1 MFDVSKIFS
10 FFKKNF
16 NRKDILLGICLVVF
30 FFLTRII
37 FLDKLPIFSDE
48 GIYIHWARV
57 AWHDAS
63 WRFISLT
70 DGRQPL
76 QTWGTIPF
84 LKLFPQN
91 LLFGGRMFSVAT
103 GFVSLTGLFSLLF
116 YLFDKKTAFWGI
128 FLYIFTPFFL
138 FYDRIALADSAVNTG
153 FIWILFFSILVIKT
167 LRLDLALFFGVIA
180 GMAMLTKSSVR
191 MFIILSALA
200 PVLIWNKKL
209 EKNIINKTINYFI
222 LFILVF
228 AIAIVLYN
236 IQRLSP
242 FMHYIEQK
250 NNTFVMPFSEFVKS
264 PFTVFWSN
272 LKIIPHYVFSEMGWL
287 TGFLGAIG
295 LVMLLKYDLSLGLYF
310 SIWLFAP
317 YFAIAGLS
325 RVIFPRYLI
334 FLATLLTI
342 FSAYFF
348 SNLKSKI
355 FKSILLVVFLLI
367 SGFYAYGF
375 YFNPALIPFP
385 EIDKGQYVEGETAG
399 WGAKEMM
406 EYARV
411 KSKEKQVVILAE
423 GDFGL
428 IGDVLN
434 VFLRDDDKINIRG
447 FWPLDE
453 KVLIDNQ
460 KELKENLVY
469 VVFSQRKEFPENW
482 PIKLIKKYDKPGNRT
497 AYYLFELID

>member
-16 NRKDILLGICLVVF
+16 NLKDILLGFGLVAL
-30 FFLTRII
+30 FFLSRII

-48 GIYIHWARV
+48 GIYIHWARI

-103 GFVSLTGLFSLLF
+103 GFASLAGIFSLLF
-116 YLFDKKTAFWGI
+116 YLFNKKTAFWGV

-138 FYDRIALADSAVNTG
+138 FYDRIALADSAVNAG
-153 FIWILFFSILVIKT
+153 FIWILFFSILVVRT
-167 LRLDLALFFGVIA
+167 LRLDLVLFFGLTA

-191 MFIILSALA
+191 MFIMLSALA
-200 PVLIWNKKL
+200 PIIIFNKNKK
-209 EKNIINKTINYFI
+209 EIVKKTLNYFI
-222 LFILVF
+222 LFTFVF
-228 AIAIVLYN
+228 VIAMVLYN

-250 NNTFVMPFSEFVKS
+250 NNTFVMPFSEFIKA
-264 PFTVFWSN
+264 PFAVLLPN
-272 LKIIPHYVFSEMGWL
+272 LKLIPNYVFSEMGWL
-287 TGFLGAIG
+287 TGLLGIVG
-295 LVMLLKYDLSLGLYF
+295 LVMLLKNDLGLGLYF
-310 SIWLFAP
+310 SIWLIAP

-334 FLATLLTI
+334 FFATLLTI
-342 FSAYFF
+342 FSSY
-348 SNLKSKI
+348 LLSKLRSKLI
-355 FKSILLVVFLLI
+355 RYVFLVMFLLI
-367 SGFYAYGF
+367 SFFYAYGF
-375 YFNPALIPFP
+375 YFSPSLIPFP
-385 EIDKGQYVEGETAG
+385 EIDRGQYIEGETAG
-399 WGAKEMM
+399 WGAREMM
-406 EYARV
+406 EFARV
-411 KSKEKQVVILAE
+411 KSKEKQVIILAE

-453 KVLIDNQ
+453 KVLLDNQ

-469 VVFSQRKEFPENW
+469 VVFSQRKDFPTNW
-482 PIKLIKKYDKPGNRT
+482 PIKLIKKYEKPENRT
-497 AYYLFELID
+497 AYYLFELVK

>member
-16 NRKDILLGICLVVF
+16 NLKDILLTFGLVALF
-30 FFLTRII
+30 LLTRII
-37 FLDKLPIFSDE
+37 FLEKLPIFCDE

-103 GFVSLTGLFSLLF
+103 GFASLAGIFSLLF
-116 YLFDKKTAFWGI
+116 YLFGKKTAFWGA
-128 FLYIFTPFFL
+128 FLYIFTPFFI
-138 FYDRIALADSAVNTG
+138 FYDRIALADSAVNAG
-153 FIWILFFSILVIKT
+153 FIWILFFSILVVQT
-167 LRLDLALFFGVIA
+167 LRLDLALFFGLIA
-180 GMAMLTKSSVR
+180 GLSMLTKSSVR
-191 MFIILSALA
+191 MFIGLSALA
-200 PVLIWNKKL
+200 PILIWKKN
-209 EKNIINKTINYFI
+209 EKDIIKKTANYFI
-222 LFILVF
+222 LFAFVF
-228 AIAIVLYN
+228 IMAIVIYN

-250 NNTFVMPFSEFVKS
+250 NNTFVMPFSEFIKA
-264 PFTVFWSN
+264 PFAVLLPN
-272 LKIIPHYVFSEMGWL
+272 LKLILYYVFSEMGWL
-287 TGFLGAIG
+287 TGFLGIVG
-295 LVMLLKYDLSLGLYF
+295 LIFLFIKNFNLGLYL
-310 SIWLFAP
+310 SIWLIAP
-317 YFAIAGLS
+317 YFAIAGFS

-342 FSAYFF
+342 FSAYLL
-348 SNLKSKI
+348 SNLKSKLI
-355 FKSILLVVFLLI
+355 KSIFLIVFLLI
-367 SGFYAYGF
+367 SGFFAYGF
-375 YFNPALIPFP
+375 YFNPSLIPFP
-385 EIDKGQYVEGETAG
+385 PIDKGQYIEGETAG
-399 WGAKEMM
+399 WGTKEIM
-406 EYARV
+406 EFARV
-411 KSKEKQVVILAE
+411 KSKEKQVILMAE

-428 IGDVLN
+428 IGDMLN
-434 VFLRDDDKINIRG
+434 VYLRDDDKINIRG
-447 FWPLDE
+447 FWPLNE

-469 VVFSQRKEFPENW
+469 VVFSQKKEFPENW
-482 PIKLIKKYDKPGNRT
+482 PIKLIKKYEKPGLRT
-497 AYYLFELID
+497 AYYLFELVK

>member
-1 MFDVSKIFS
+1 MFDIYKIFS

-16 NRKDILLGICLVVF
+16 NRKDILLGLGLLSL
-30 FFLTRII
+30 FFLTRIVY
-37 FLDKLPIFSDE
+37 LDKLPIFSDE
-48 GIYIHWARV
+48 GIYIHWARI

-91 LLFGGRMFSVAT
+91 LLFAGRMFSVAT
-103 GFVSLTGLFSLLF
+103 GFVSLVGIFSLLF
-116 YLFDKKTAFWGI
+116 YLFGKKTAFWGV

-167 LRLDLALFFGVIA
+167 LRLDLTLFFGITA

-191 MFIILSALA
+191 MFIGLAAFAPIL
-200 PVLIWNKKL
+200 VWNKKSG
-209 EKNIINKTINYFI
+209 KNIINKTLNYFI
-222 LFILVF
+222 LFAFVF
-228 AIAIVLYN
+228 VMAIVIYN

-250 NNTFVMPFSEFVKS
+250 NNTFVMPFAEFIKS
-264 PFTVFWSN
+264 PFAVLWPN
-272 LKIIPHYVFSEMGWL
+272 LKLIPHYVFSEIGWL
-287 TGFLGAIG
+287 TGVLGIIG
-295 LVMLLKYDLSLGLYF
+295 LIILLKNDLNLGLYF

-317 YFAIAGLS
+317 YFVIAGLS

-342 FSAYFF
+342 FSAYFL
-348 SNLKSKI
+348 SNLKSRLVKI
-355 FKSILLVVFLLI
+355 ILLIIFLSI
-367 SGFYAYGF
+367 SAFYAYGF
-375 YFNPALIPFP
+375 YFNHSLIPFP

-399 WGAKEMM
+399 FGAKEIM

-423 GDFGL
+423 GDYGL
-428 IGDVLN
+428 IADVLN
-434 VFLRDDDKINIRG
+434 VFLKDDDKINIRG

-453 KVLIDNQ
+453 KTLLNNQ

-469 VVFSQRKEFPENW
+469 VVFSQSKVFPQNW

-497 AYYLFELID
+497 AYYLFELTN

>member
-1 MFDVSKIFS
+1 MFDIFNVFS
-10 FFKKNF
+10 SLKKNF
-16 NRKDILLGICLVVF
+16 NRKDIFLGIGLVVL

-48 GIYIHWARV
+48 GIYIHWARI

-84 LKLFPQN
+84 LKIFSQN

-103 GFVSLTGLFSLLF
+103 GFVSLTGIFSLLF
-116 YLFDKKTAFWGI
+116 YLFGKKTAFWGA

-138 FYDRIALADSAVNTG
+138 FYDRIALADSAVNAG
-153 FIWILFFSILVIKT
+153 FVWILFFSILMIKT
-167 LRLDLALFFGVIA
+167 LRLDLALFFGLTA

-191 MFIILSALA
+191 MFIGLAIFA
-200 PVLIWNKKL
+200 PVLILNKKFG
-209 EKNIINKTINYFI
+209 KNITNKTINYFV
-222 LFILVF
+222 LFAFVF
-228 AIAIVLYN
+228 VIAIVIYN

-250 NNTFVMPFSEFVKS
+250 NNTFVMPFSEFIKS
-264 PFTVFWSN
+264 PFAVLWPN
-272 LKIIPHYVFSEMGWL
+272 LRLIPYYVFSEIGWL
-287 TGFLGAIG
+287 TGFLGVIG
-295 LVMLLKYDLSLGLYF
+295 LIILLKRDLSLGLYF
-310 SIWLFAP
+310 LIWLLVP
-317 YFAIAGLS
+317 YFVISGFS

-334 FLATLLTI
+334 FFATLLTI
-342 FSAYFF
+342 FTAYLL
-348 SNLKSKI
+348 SNLKSGI
-355 FKSILLVVFLLI
+355 IKSVLLI
-367 SGFYAYGF
+367 IFLSISVFYCYGF
-375 YFNPALIPFP
+375 YFNPTAIPFP

-406 EYARV
+406 EFARV

-434 VFLRDDDKINIRG
+434 VFLKDDDKINIRG

-453 KVLIDNQ
+453 NILIANQ

-469 VVFSQRKEFPENW
+469 AVFSQRKEFPANW
-482 PIKLIKKYDKPGNRT
+482 PIKLIKKYEKPGGRT
-497 AYYLFELID
+497 AYYLFELTN

>member
-1 MFDVSKIFS
+1 MFDIYKVFS

-16 NRKDILLGICLVVF
+16 NRKDIFLVISLVAL

-48 GIYIHWARV
+48 GIYIRWARI

-84 LKLFPQN
+84 LKLFPEN

-103 GFVSLTGLFSLLF
+103 GFISLTGLFSLLF
-116 YLFDKKTAFWGI
+116 YLFGKKTAFWGA

-138 FYDRIALADSAVNTG
+138 FYDRMALADSAVNTG
-153 FIWILFFSILVIKT
+153 FIWILFFSILVVRT
-167 LRLDLALFFGVIA
+167 LRLDLALFFGLIA

-191 MFIILSALA
+191 MFIMLSAVA
-200 PVLIWNKKL
+200 PILIWRKN
-209 EKNIINKTINYFI
+209 EKEIIKKTINYLI
-222 LFILVF
+222 LFAFVF
-228 AIAIVLYN
+228 VMAIVIYN
-236 IQRLSP
+236 VQRLSP
-242 FMHYIEQK
+242 FMHYIEAK
-250 NNTFVMPFSEFVKS
+250 NNTFVMTFSDFMKS
-264 PFTVFWSN
+264 PFSVFLPN
-272 LKIIPHYVFSEMGWL
+272 LKTIPHYVFSEMGWL
-287 TGFLGAIG
+287 TGFLGIIG
-295 LVMLLKYDLSLGLYF
+295 LITLLKNDINLGLYF
-310 SIWLFAP
+310 SAWLLAP
-317 YFAIAGLS
+317 YLAIAGLS

-334 FLATLLTI
+334 FFATLLTI
-342 FSAYFF
+342 FSAYFLA
-348 SNLKSKI
+348 NLKSKI
-355 FKSILLVVFLLI
+355 LKYILLILFLSI
-367 SGFYAYGF
+367 SFFYAYGF
-375 YFNPALIPFP
+375 YFNLSSIPFP
-385 EIDKGQYVEGETAG
+385 EIDKGQYVEGASAG
-399 WGAKEMM
+399 WGTKEMM
-406 EYARV
+406 EYARK

-428 IGDVLN
+428 IADMLN

-447 FWPLDE
+447 FWPLNE
-453 KVLIDNQ
+453 KVLFDNQ

-469 VVFSQRKEFPENW
+469 VIFSHRQEFPTNW

-497 AYYLFELID
+497 AYYLFELTK

>member
-1 MFDVSKIFS
+1 MFDIYKVFS
-10 FFKKNF
+10 YLKKSF
-16 NRKDILLGICLVVF
+16 NRKDILLGLGLVAL
-30 FFLTRII
+30 FFLSRII
-37 FLDKLPIFSDE
+37 LLDKLPIFSDE
-48 GIYIHWARV
+48 GIYIHWARI

-103 GFVSLTGLFSLLF
+103 GFISLIGLFSLLF
-116 YLFDKKTAFWGI
+116 YLFGKKTAFWGV

-153 FIWILFFSILVIKT
+153 FIWILFFSILTIKT
-167 LRLDLALFFGVIA
+167 LRLDMALFFGLTA

-191 MFIILSALA
+191 LFVGLA
-200 PVLIWNKKL
+200 TFAPILIWNKK
-209 EKNIINKTINYFI
+209 ERNIINKTVNYLI
-222 LFILVF
+222 LFAFVF
-228 AIAIVLYN
+228 AIAMAIYN
-236 IQRLSP
+236 VQRLSP
-242 FMHYIEQK
+242 FMHYIEGK
-250 NNTFVMPFSEFVKS
+250 NNTFVMPISEFIKS
-264 PFTVFWSN
+264 PFAVLWPN
-272 LKIIPHYVFSEMGWL
+272 LKIIPHYVFSEIGWL
-287 TGFLGAIG
+287 TGFLGIIG
-295 LVMLLKYDLSLGLYF
+295 LVTLLKNDLSLGLYF
-310 SIWLFAP
+310 SVWLLVP
-317 YFAIAGLS
+317 YVAIAGLS

-342 FSAYFF
+342 FSAYFLA
-348 SNLKSKI
+348 NLKSKLI
-355 FKSILLVVFLLI
+355 KSVLLI
-367 SGFYAYGF
+367 IFLSISAFYAYGF
-375 YFNPALIPFP
+375 YFNPSAIPFP

-399 WGAKEMM
+399 FGAKEIM
-406 EYARV
+406 EFARV
-411 KSKEKQVVILAE
+411 KSKEKQVIILAE

-434 VFLRDDDKINIRG
+434 VFLKDSDKINIRG

-453 KVLIDNQ
+453 KILFANQ

-469 VVFSQRKEFPENW
+469 VVFSQRKEFPTNW
-482 PIKLIKKYDKPGNRT
+482 PIKLIKKYDKPGLRT
-497 AYYLFELID
+497 AYYLFELTN

>member
-16 NRKDILLGICLVVF
+16 NLKDILLGFGLVAL
-30 FFLTRII
+30 FFLSRII

-48 GIYIHWARV
+48 GIYIHWARI

-103 GFVSLTGLFSLLF
+103 GFVSLVGLYSLLF
-116 YLFDKKTAFWGI
+116 YLFNKKTAFWGV

-138 FYDRIALADSAVNTG
+138 FYDRIALADSAVNAG
-153 FIWILFFSILVIKT
+153 FIWILFFSILVVRT
-167 LRLDLALFFGVIA
+167 LRLDLVLFFGLTA

-191 MFIILSALA
+191 MFIMLSALA
-200 PVLIWNKKL
+200 PIIIFNKNKK
-209 EKNIINKTINYFI
+209 EIVKKTLNYFI
-222 LFILVF
+222 LFTFVF
-228 AIAIVLYN
+228 VIAMVLYN

-250 NNTFVMPFSEFVKS
+250 NNTFVMPFSEFIKA
-264 PFTVFWSN
+264 PFAVLLPN
-272 LKIIPHYVFSEMGWL
+272 LKLIPNYVFSEMGWL
-287 TGFLGAIG
+287 TGLLGIVG
-295 LVMLLKYDLSLGLYF
+295 LVMLLKNDLGLGLYF
-310 SIWLFAP
+310 SIWLIAP

-334 FLATLLTI
+334 FFATLLTI
-342 FSAYFF
+342 FSAY
-348 SNLKSKI
+348 LLSKLRSKLI
-355 FKSILLVVFLLI
+355 RYVFLVMFLLI
-367 SGFYAYGF
+367 SFFYAYGF
-375 YFNPALIPFP
+375 YFSPSLIPFP
-385 EIDKGQYVEGETAG
+385 EIDRGQYIEGETAG
-399 WGAKEMM
+399 WGAREMM
-406 EYARV
+406 EFARV
-411 KSKEKQVVILAE
+411 KSKEKQVIILAE

-453 KVLIDNQ
+453 KVLLDNQ

-469 VVFSQRKEFPENW
+469 VVFSQRKDFPTNW
-482 PIKLIKKYDKPGNRT
+482 PIKLIKKYEKPENRT
-497 AYYLFELID
+497 AYYLFELVK

>member
-1 MFDVSKIFS
+1 MFNIYKIFT

-16 NRKDILLGICLVVF
+16 NRKDILLGLGLVVL

-37 FLDKLPIFSDE
+37 FLDKLPIFTDE
-48 GIYIHWARV
+48 GIYIHWARI

-84 LKLFPQN
+84 LKLFPNN
-91 LLFGGRMFSVAT
+91 LLFGGRMFSVTT
-103 GFVSLTGLFSLLF
+103 GFASLVGIFSLLF
-116 YLFDKKTAFWGI
+116 YLFNKRTAFWGA

-138 FYDRIALADSAVNTG
+138 FYDRIALADSAVNAG
-153 FIWILFFSILVIKT
+153 FIWILFFSILTIKT
-167 LRLDLALFFGVIA
+167 IRLDLALFFGLIA
-180 GMAMLTKSSVR
+180 GMAMLTKSSIR
-191 MFIILSALA
+191 IFIGLSALA
-200 PVLIWNKKL
+200 PILIWRKS
-209 EKNIINKTINYFI
+209 EKEIIRKTINYFI
-222 LFILVF
+222 LFAFVF
-228 AIAIVLYN
+228 VMAIVIYN

-250 NNTFVMPFSEFVKS
+250 NNTFVMPFSEFIKS
-264 PFTVFWSN
+264 PFAVLWLN
-272 LKIIPHYVFSEMGWL
+272 LKLIPYYVFSEMGWL
-287 TGFLGAIG
+287 TGFLGIVG
-295 LVMLLKYDLSLGLYF
+295 LVILLKNDISLGLYF
-310 SIWLFAP
+310 SIWLLAP
-317 YFAIAGLS
+317 YLAIAGFS

-342 FSAYFF
+342 FSAYLL

-355 FKSILLVVFLLI
+355 LKYISLTLFLLI

-375 YFNPALIPFP
+375 YFNLSAIPFP
-385 EIDKGQYVEGETAG
+385 EIDKGQYVEGASAG
-399 WGAKEMM
+399 WGTKEMM

-411 KSKEKQVVILAE
+411 RSKEKQVVILAE

-428 IGDVLN
+428 IADMLN
-434 VFLRDDDKINIRG
+434 VFLRDNDKINIRG

-469 VVFSQRKEFPENW
+469 VVFSHRQEFPENW
-482 PIKLIKKYDKPGNRT
+482 PIRLIKKYNKPGNQT
-497 AYYLFELID
+497 AYYLFELVK

>member
-1 MFDVSKIFS
+1 MFDVFKVFS

-16 NRKDILLGICLVVF
+16 NRKDFLLGLGLVTL

-91 LLFGGRMFSVAT
+91 LLFGGRMFSVVT
-103 GFVSLTGLFSLLF
+103 GFISLTGLFSLLF
-116 YLFDKKTAFWGI
+116 YLFNKRTAFWGA

-138 FYDRIALADSAVNTG
+138 FYDRIALADSAVNAG
-153 FIWILFFSILVIKT
+153 FIWILFFSILVVRT
-167 LRLDLALFFGVIA
+167 LRLDLALFFGITA

-191 MFIILSALA
+191 MFIMLSALA
-200 PVLIWNKKL
+200 PIIIFNKNKK
-209 EKNIINKTINYFI
+209 EIVKKTLNYFI
-222 LFILVF
+222 LFVFVFIF
-228 AIAIVLYN
+228 AIVMYN

-250 NNTFVMPFSEFVKS
+250 NNTFVMPFGEFIKS
-264 PFTVFWSN
+264 PFTVFWPN

-287 TGFLGAIG
+287 TGFLGIIG
-295 LVMLLKYDLSLGLYF
+295 LVALLKYDLSLGLYF

-342 FSAYFF
+342 FSAYLL
-348 SNLKSKI
+348 SSLKSKLI
-355 FKSILLVVFLLI
+355 KSILLIVFLLI

-375 YFNPALIPFP
+375 YFNLSAIPFP

-399 WGAKEMM
+399 FGAKEIM
-406 EYARV
+406 EFARDR
-411 KSKEKQVVILAE
+411 SKEKQVVILAE

-434 VFLRDDDKINIRG
+434 VFLKDDDKINIRG

-453 KVLIDNQ
+453 KTLFDNQ
-460 KELKENLVY
+460 KELNENLVY
-469 VVFSQRKEFPENW
+469 VVFSQRKEFPTNW
-482 PIKLIKKYDKPGNRT
+482 PIKLVKKYYKPGNRT
-497 AYYLFELID
+497 AYYLFELVK

>member
-16 NRKDILLGICLVVF
+16 NLKDILLGFGLIVF

-103 GFVSLTGLFSLLF
+103 GFVSLAGIFSLLF
-116 YLFDKKTAFWGI
+116 YLFNKKTAFWGV
-128 FLYIFTPFFL
+128 FLYVFTPFFL
-138 FYDRIALADSAVNTG
+138 FYDRIALADSAVNAG
-153 FIWILFFSILVIKT
+153 FIWILFFSVLVVRT
-167 LRLDLALFFGVIA
+167 LRLDFALFFGLTA

-191 MFIILSALA
+191 MFIMLSSVA
-200 PVLIWNKKL
+200 PILIWNKKSG
-209 EKNIINKTINYFI
+209 KNVVSKTINYFI
-222 LFILVF
+222 LFVLVF
-228 AIAIVLYN
+228 AIAMVLYN

-250 NNTFVMPFSEFVKS
+250 NNTFVMPFAEFIKA
-264 PFTVFWSN
+264 PFAVLLPN
-272 LKIIPHYVFSEMGWL
+272 LKLIPYYVFSEMGWL
-287 TGFLGAIG
+287 TGFLGIAG
-295 LVMLLKYDLSLGLYF
+295 LIFLLVRDFNLGLYL
-310 SIWLFAP
+310 SIWLIAP
-317 YFAIAGLS
+317 YFAIAGFS

-342 FSAYFF
+342 FSAYLL
-348 SNLKSKI
+348 SNLKSKLLKLI
-355 FKSILLVVFLLI
+355 FLIIFLLI
-367 SGFYAYGF
+367 YGFFAYGF
-375 YFNPALIPFP
+375 YFRPSLILFP
-385 EIDKGQYVEGETAG
+385 EIDKGQYIEGETAG
-399 WGAKEMM
+399 WGAREMM
-406 EYARV
+406 EFARV

-434 VFLRDDDKINIRG
+434 VFLRDDDKISIRG

-453 KVLIDNQ
+453 KVLFDNQ
-460 KELKENLVY
+460 IELKENLVY
-469 VVFSQRKEFPENW
+469 VVFSQRKEFPTNW

>member
-1 MFDVSKIFS
+1 MFDIYKIFS

-16 NRKDILLGICLVVF
+16 NRKDIFLGLCLVAL
-30 FFLTRII
+30 FFLSRII
-37 FLDKLPIFSDE
+37 LLDKLPIFSDE
-48 GIYIHWARV
+48 GIYIHWARI

-103 GFVSLTGLFSLLF
+103 GFISLVGLFNLLF
-116 YLFDKKTAFWGI
+116 YIFGKKTAFWGI

-138 FYDRIALADSAVNTG
+138 FYDRIALADSAVNAG
-153 FIWILFFSILVIKT
+153 FIWILFFSILTIKT
-167 LRLDLALFFGVIA
+167 LRLDLALFFGVTA

-191 MFIILSALA
+191 MFIMLSALA
-200 PVLIWNKKL
+200 PIIIFNKNKK
-209 EKNIINKTINYFI
+209 EIVKKTLNYFV
-222 LFILVF
+222 LFAFVF
-228 AIAIVLYN
+228 VIAIVLYN

-250 NNTFVMPFSEFVKS
+250 NNTFVMPFGEFIKS
-264 PFTVFWSN
+264 PFAVLWPN

-287 TGFLGAIG
+287 TGFLGIAG
-295 LVMLLKYDLSLGLYF
+295 LIFLLIKDFNLGLYL
-310 SIWLFAP
+310 SIWLIAP
-317 YFAIAGLS
+317 YFAIAGFS

-342 FSAYFF
+342 FSAYLL
-348 SNLKSKI
+348 SNLKSKLL
-355 FKSILLVVFLLI
+355 KSIFLIVFLLI
-367 SGFYAYGF
+367 SGFFTYGF
-375 YFNPALIPFP
+375 YFNPSIIPFP
-385 EIDKGQYVEGETAG
+385 PIDKGQYVEGETAG
-399 WGAKEMM
+399 FGAKEIM
-406 EYARV
+406 EFVRV
-411 KSKEKQVVILAE
+411 RSKEKQVIILAE
-423 GDFGL
+423 GDYGL

-434 VFLRDDDKINIRG
+434 VFLKDDDKINIRG

-453 KVLIDNQ
+453 KVLFDNQ

-469 VVFSQRKEFPENW
+469 VVFSQRKEFPTNW

-497 AYYLFELID
+497 AYYLFELTN

>member
-16 NRKDILLGICLVVF
+16 NLKDILLGFGLVAL
-30 FFLTRII
+30 FFLSRII

-48 GIYIHWARV
+48 GIYIHWARI

-103 GFVSLTGLFSLLF
+103 GFASLAGIFSLLF
-116 YLFDKKTAFWGI
+116 YLFNKKTAFWGV

-138 FYDRIALADSAVNTG
+138 FYDRIALADSAVNAG
-153 FIWILFFSILVIKT
+153 FIWILFFSILVVRT
-167 LRLDLALFFGVIA
+167 LRLDLVLFFGLTA

-191 MFIILSALA
+191 MFIMLSALA
-200 PVLIWNKKL
+200 PIIIFNKNKK
-209 EKNIINKTINYFI
+209 EIVKKTLNYFI
-222 LFILVF
+222 LFTFVF
-228 AIAIVLYN
+228 VIAMVLYN

-250 NNTFVMPFSEFVKS
+250 NNTFVMPFSEFIKA
-264 PFTVFWSN
+264 PFAVLLPN
-272 LKIIPHYVFSEMGWL
+272 LKLIPNYVFSEMGWL
-287 TGFLGAIG
+287 TGLLGIVG
-295 LVMLLKYDLSLGLYF
+295 LVMLLKNDLGLGLYF
-310 SIWLFAP
+310 SIWLIAP

-334 FLATLLTI
+334 FFATLLTI
-342 FSAYFF
+342 FSSY
-348 SNLKSKI
+348 LLSKLRSKLI
-355 FKSILLVVFLLI
+355 RYVFLVMFLLI
-367 SGFYAYGF
+367 SFFYAYGF
-375 YFNPALIPFP
+375 YFSPSLIPFP
-385 EIDKGQYVEGETAG
+385 EIDRGQYIEGETAG
-399 WGAKEMM
+399 WGAREMM
-406 EYARV
+406 EFARV
-411 KSKEKQVVILAE
+411 KSKEKQVIILAE

-453 KVLIDNQ
+453 KVVFANQ

-469 VVFSQRKEFPENW
+469 VVFSQKKEFPENW
-482 PIKLIKKYDKPGNRT
+482 PIKLIRKYDKPGNRT
-497 AYYLFELID
+497 AYYLFELVK

>member
-1 MFDVSKIFS
+1 MFDVFKVFS

-16 NRKDILLGICLVVF
+16 NRKDFLLGFGLVAL
-30 FFLTRII
+30 FFLSRII

-103 GFVSLTGLFSLLF
+103 GFISLTGVFSLLF
-116 YLFDKKTAFWGI
+116 YLFNKKTAFWGV

-138 FYDRIALADSAVNTG
+138 FYDRIALADSAVNAS
-153 FIWILFFSILVIKT
+153 FIWILFFSILVVKT
-167 LRLDLALFFGVIA
+167 LRLDLALFFGIIA

-191 MFIILSALA
+191 MFIMLSALA
-200 PVLIWNKKL
+200 PIIIFNKNKK
-209 EKNIINKTINYFI
+209 EIVKKTLNYFI
-222 LFILVF
+222 LFAFVF
-228 AIAIVLYN
+228 VIAIVLYN

-250 NNTFVMPFSEFVKS
+250 NNTFVMPFSEFIKS
-264 PFTVFWSN
+264 PFAVFLPN
-272 LKIIPHYVFSEMGWL
+272 LKLIPNYVFSEMGWL
-287 TGFLGAIG
+287 TGLLGIVG
-295 LVMLLKYDLSLGLYF
+295 LVMLLKNDLSLGLYF
-310 SIWLFAP
+310 SIWLIAP
-317 YFAIAGLS
+317 YFAISGLS

-342 FSAYFF
+342 FSAYLL
-348 SNLKSKI
+348 SNLRSKLI
-355 FKSILLVVFLLI
+355 RYVFLVMFLLI
-367 SGFYAYGF
+367 SFFYAYGF
-375 YFNPALIPFP
+375 YFNPSLIPFP

-399 WGAKEMM
+399 WGAREMM
-406 EYARV
+406 EFARG
-411 KSKEKQVVILAE
+411 KSKEKQVIILAE

-434 VFLRDDDKINIRG
+434 VFLKDDDKINIRG

-453 KVLIDNQ
+453 KTLFDNQ

-469 VVFSQRKEFPENW
+469 VVFSQRKDFPTNW
-482 PIKLIKKYDKPGNRT
+482 PIKLIKKYDKPGLRT
-497 AYYLFELID
+497 AYYLFELTK

>member
-1 MFDVSKIFS
+1 MFDIYKVFS
-10 FFKKNF
+10 FLKEKF
-16 NRKDILLGICLVVF
+16 NRKDIFLGLCLVTL
-30 FFLTRII
+30 FFLSRII
-37 FLDKLPIFSDE
+37 LLDKLPIFSDE

-70 DGRQPL
+70 DGRQPI

-91 LLFGGRMFSVAT
+91 LLFGGRMFSVAA
-103 GFVSLTGLFSLLF
+103 GFASLVGIFSLLF
-116 YLFDKKTAFWGI
+116 YLFGKKTAFWGA
-128 FLYIFTPFFL
+128 FLYIFTPLFL

-153 FIWILFFSILVIKT
+153 FIWILFFSILTIKT
-167 LRLDLALFFGVIA
+167 LRLDLALFFGLTA

-191 MFIILSALA
+191 LFIMLSAFA
-200 PVLIWNKKL
+200 PILIWNKKFG
-209 EKNIINKTINYFI
+209 KNIINKTINYFI
-222 LFILVF
+222 LFTLVF

-250 NNTFVMPFSEFVKS
+250 NNTFVMPISEFIKN
-264 PFTVFWSN
+264 PFGVILPN

-287 TGFLGAIG
+287 TGFLGVIG
-295 LVMLLKYDLSLGLYF
+295 LILILRNDLNLGLYF
-310 SIWLFAP
+310 AIWLFAP

-342 FSAYFF
+342 FSAYFL

-355 FKSILLVVFLLI
+355 IKLILLIIFLSI
-367 SGFYAYGF
+367 SAFYAYGF

-399 WGAKEMM
+399 WGAKEIM
-406 EYARV
+406 EFARER
-411 KSKEKQVVILAE
+411 SKEKQVVILAE

-434 VFLRDDDKINIRG
+434 VFLKDDDKINIRG

-453 KVLIDNQ
+453 KVLLNNQ

-469 VVFSQRKEFPENW
+469 VVFSQRKDFPTNW
-482 PIKLIKKYDKPGNRT
+482 PIKLIKKYDKPGLRT
-497 AYYLFELID
+497 AYYLFELTN

>member
-16 NRKDILLGICLVVF
+16 NLKDILLGFGLVAL
-30 FFLTRII
+30 FFLSRII

-48 GIYIHWARV
+48 GIYIHWARI

-103 GFVSLTGLFSLLF
+103 GFASLAGIFSLLF
-116 YLFDKKTAFWGI
+116 YLFNKKTAFWGV

-138 FYDRIALADSAVNTG
+138 FYDRIALADSAVNAG
-153 FIWILFFSILVIKT
+153 FIWILFFSILVVRT
-167 LRLDLALFFGVIA
+167 LRLDLVLFFGLTA
-180 GMAMLTKSSVR
+180 GMVMLTKSSVR
-191 MFIILSALA
+191 MFIMLSALA
-200 PVLIWNKKL
+200 PIIIFNKNKK
-209 EKNIINKTINYFI
+209 EIVKKTLNYFI
-222 LFILVF
+222 LFTFVF
-228 AIAIVLYN
+228 VIAMVLYN

-250 NNTFVMPFSEFVKS
+250 NNTFVMPFSEFIKA
-264 PFTVFWSN
+264 PFAVLLPN
-272 LKIIPHYVFSEMGWL
+272 LKLIPNYVFSEMGWL
-287 TGFLGAIG
+287 TGLLGIVG
-295 LVMLLKYDLSLGLYF
+295 LVMLLKNDLGLGLYF
-310 SIWLFAP
+310 SIWLIAP

-334 FLATLLTI
+334 FFATLLTI
-342 FSAYFF
+342 FSSY
-348 SNLKSKI
+348 LLSKLRSKLI
-355 FKSILLVVFLLI
+355 RYVFLVMFLLI
-367 SGFYAYGF
+367 SFFYAYGF
-375 YFNPALIPFP
+375 YFGPSLIPFP
-385 EIDKGQYVEGETAG
+385 EIDRGQYIEGETAG
-399 WGAKEMM
+399 WGAREMM
-406 EYARV
+406 EFARV
-411 KSKEKQVVILAE
+411 KSKEKQVIILAE

-453 KVLIDNQ
+453 KVLLDNQ

-469 VVFSQRKEFPENW
+469 VVFSQRKKFPENW
-482 PIKLIKKYDKPGNRT
+482 PIKLIKKYDKPGSKT
-497 AYYLFELID
+497 AYYLFELLK

>member
-1 MFDVSKIFS
+1 MFDIYKIFS
-10 FFKKNF
+10 FLKEKF
-16 NRKDILLGICLVVF
+16 NRKDIFLGLCLVAL
-30 FFLTRII
+30 FFLSRTI

-48 GIYIHWARV
+48 GIYIHWARI

-70 DGRQPL
+70 DGRQPI

-91 LLFGGRMFSVAT
+91 LLFGGRMFSVAA
-103 GFVSLTGLFSLLF
+103 GFISLVGLFSLLF
-116 YLFDKKTAFWGI
+116 YIFGKKTAFWGA
-128 FLYIFTPFFL
+128 FLYIFTPLFL

-153 FIWILFFSILVIKT
+153 FIWILFFSILTIKT
-167 LRLDLALFFGVIA
+167 LRLDLALFFGLTA

-191 MFIILSALA
+191 LFIMLSAFA
-200 PVLIWNKKL
+200 PILIWNKKFG
-209 EKNIINKTINYFI
+209 KNIINKTINYFI
-222 LFILVF
+222 LFTLVF

-250 NNTFVMPFSEFVKS
+250 NNTFIMPISEFIKS
-264 PFTVFWSN
+264 PFTVLWPN
-272 LKIIPHYVFSEMGWL
+272 LKLIPHYVFSEMGWL
-287 TGFLGAIG
+287 TGFLGVIG
-295 LVMLLKYDLSLGLYF
+295 LILILRNDLNLGLYF
-310 SIWLFAP
+310 AIWLFAP

-342 FSAYFF
+342 FSAYFL

-355 FKSILLVVFLLI
+355 IKLILLIIFLSI
-367 SGFYAYGF
+367 SAFYAYGF

-399 WGAKEMM
+399 WGAKEIM
-406 EYARV
+406 EFARER
-411 KSKEKQVVILAE
+411 SKEKQVVILAE

-434 VFLRDDDKINIRG
+434 VFLKDDDKINIRG

-453 KVLIDNQ
+453 KVLFDNQ

-469 VVFSQRKEFPENW
+469 VVFSQRKDFPTNW

-497 AYYLFELID
+497 AYYLFELVK

>member
-1 MFDVSKIFS
+1 MFDICKFFS

-16 NRKDILLGICLVVF
+16 NLKDVFLGLGLLAL

-48 GIYIHWARV
+48 GIYIHWARI

-84 LKLFPQN
+84 LKLFSQN

-103 GFVSLTGLFSLLF
+103 GFTSLVGLFSLLF
-116 YLFDKKTAFWGI
+116 YLFGKRTAFWGV

-138 FYDRIALADSAVNTG
+138 FYDRMALADSAVNTG
-153 FIWILFFSILVIKT
+153 FIWILFFSILVVRT
-167 LRLDLALFFGVIA
+167 LRLDLALFFGLTA

-191 MFIILSALA
+191 MFIGLSAFA
-200 PVLIWNKKL
+200 PILIWNKKSG
-209 EKNIINKTINYFI
+209 KNIISKTINYFI
-222 LFILVF
+222 LFIFVF
-228 AIAIVLYN
+228 AIAMILYN

-250 NNTFVMPFSEFVKS
+250 NNTFVMPISEFIKN
-264 PFTVFWSN
+264 PFGVIWPN

-287 TGFLGAIG
+287 TGFLGIIG
-295 LVMLLKYDLSLGLYF
+295 LITILKSDLSLGLYF
-310 SIWLFAP
+310 SIWLLAP

-342 FSAYFF
+342 FSAYFL
-348 SNLKSKI
+348 SNLKSKVIKSTLVII
-355 FKSILLVVFLLI
+355 FLSISVFY
-367 SGFYAYGF
+367 SYGF
-375 YFNPALIPFP
+375 YFNPSSIPFP

-399 WGAKEMM
+399 FGAKEIM
-406 EYARV
+406 EYARI

-434 VFLRDDDKINIRG
+434 VFLKDNDKINIRG

-453 KVLIDNQ
+453 KTLFDNQ

-469 VVFSQRKEFPENW
+469 VVFSQRKEFPMNW

-497 AYYLFELID
+497 AYYLFELTR